1 MVRIYDT
8 PLSPEQM
15 LAYNQFLKES
25 QRGMDETDYD
35 LRGFF
40 KDGNSFDAA
49 GHGADWYKKPNHPT
63 FSNESQYHGT
73 PAPSAMGKPIRQAG
87 PSEMDFFQRQ
97 PHIGGYA
104 AEDGMVVLNPFTS
117 LSPSELGAVAK
128 NEAVRQ
134 WLRNMDTPPDVRL
147 TGAQQQTFAGYSE
160 NPRDI
165 QDTILA
171 RIISG
176 DPSAGQATAEQMSAA
191 QGIMDHISQNMRQP
205 INMGGQWSGDEFI
218 PSQHNLNVHGTR
230 GIAQELLRSGQGVSL
245 GGPGLLEAL
254 IREMGL

>member
-1 MVRIYDT
+1 MVKIYDT
-8 PLSPEQM
+8 PLTPEQM
-15 LAYNQFLKES
+15 LVYNQFLKES
-25 QRGMDETDYD
+25 KRGMDEIDYD

-40 KDGNSFDAA
+40 RDGNSFDAA

-73 PAPSAMGKPIRQAG
+73 PAPSALGIPIRQAG

-128 NEAVRQ
+128 NEAARQ
-134 WLRNMDTPPDVRL
+134 WLRNMSAPPNIHL
-147 TGAQQQTFAGYSE
+147 TEAQQQVFGGYSD

-176 DPSAGQATAEQMSAA
+176 DPSVGQATAEQMSAA
-191 QGIMDHISQNMRQP
+191 QSVMDYINKNMRQP
-205 INMGGQWSGDEFI
+205 INIGGQWLGNEFI
-218 PSQHNLNVHGTR
+218 PSQHNLNIHGTR

-254 IREMGL
+254 IRGMGL

>member
-25 QRGMDETDYD
+25 KRGMDETDYD

-40 KDGNSFDAA
+40 RDGNSFDAA

-73 PAPSAMGKPIRQAG
+73 DGLLGGIWAG
-87 PSEMDFFQRQ
+87 
-97 PHIGGYA
+97 
-104 AEDGMVVLNPFTS
+104 
-117 LSPSELGAVAK
+117 
-128 NEAVRQ
+128 
-134 WLRNMDTPPDVRL
+134 
-147 TGAQQQTFAGYSE
+147 
-160 NPRDI
+160 
-165 QDTILA
+165 
-171 RIISG
+171 
-176 DPSAGQATAEQMSAA
+176 
-191 QGIMDHISQNMRQP
+191 SQ
-205 INMGGQWSGDEFI
+205 FI

-245 GGPGLLEAL
+245 GGPGILEAL